1 MSIILAFVI
10 LCIAIKGPPEMSVSS
25 SGSVPKLVAPPIPY
39 WVAWFLCLL
48 IPAAMILVLEKGWPL

>member
-10 LCIAIKGPPEMSVSS
+10 LCIAIKGPPEMSISS
-25 SGSVPKLVAPPIPY
+25 SGQSSPPALY
-39 WVAWFLCLL
+39 WISWFLCLL